1 MWGAVMY
8 DIIKKPILTEKTS
21 SFGDFNTYVFE
32 VKRTANKL
40 EIRTAI
46 EKVFDV
52 KVTDVRTLVYRT
64 RWLKRHARFGP
75 PKYKKKAFVKLADGQ
90 KISIFEGA

>member
-1 MWGAVMY
+1 MY
-8 DIIKKPILTEKTS
+8 DIIKKPLLTEKS
-21 SFGDFNTYVFE
+21 SAYGDFNTYVFE
-32 VKRTANKL
+32 VNREATKTD
-40 EIRTAI
+40 IRQAV
-46 EKVFDV
+46 EKAFDV
-52 KVTDVRTLVYRT
+52 KVKDVRTLVYRT

>member
-1 MWGAVMY
+1 MY
-8 DIIKKPILTEKTS
+8 DIIKKPLLTEKTS

-40 EIRTAI
+40 EIRNAI
-46 EKVFDV
+46 EKAFDV

>member
-1 MWGAVMY
+1 MFDV
-8 DIIKKPILTEKTS
+8 IKKPLLTEKS
-21 SFGDFNTYVFE
+21 SAYGEMNTYVFE
-32 VKRTANKL
+32 VTRTATKP

-46 EKVFDV
+46 EKAFDV
-52 KVTDVRTLVYRT
+52 KVKDVRTLVYRT